1 MIPTPL
7 AVPIN
12 PVLSVE
18 FRGCCQEIVCKRLS
32 FSYLQLIFE
41 NSFRFQSPHLV
52 KMEAENFSHF
62 QMSNVFKN
70 NQTTLSISI
79 INRISYF
86 DENTKNLLIII
97 NEILLGHHNS
107 QNGKLG
113 EFPVFGDKQ
122 KSVTCPRTCYK
133 RRLPKYNVTPPAVY
147 STGDQHFC

>member
-1 MIPTPL
+1 M
-7 AVPIN
+7 
-12 PVLSVE
+12 
-18 FRGCCQEIVCKRLS
+18 G
-32 FSYLQLIFE
+32 
-41 NSFRFQSPHLV
+41 
-52 KMEAENFSHF
+52 
-62 QMSNVFKN
+62 
-70 NQTTLSISI
+70 
-79 INRISYF
+79 YF

-107 QNGKLG
+107 QNGKLE